1 MNAIAAAK
9 QQERVWT
16 LLRRARVMIE
26 DAREIEGVIESGD
39 ESLMNDP
46 LGRNLERVLEDLELI
61 LA

>member
-9 QQERVWT
+9 QQERVWV
-16 LLRRARVMIE
+16 LIRRARGLIE
-26 DAREIEGVIESGD
+26 DAREIEGVIESDD

>member
-1 MNAIAAAK
+1 MSAIAAAK

-46 LGRNLERVLEDLELI
+46 LGRNLDRVLEDLESV